1 MRSVDKEILALA
13 IPAIITNVTTP
24 LLALMDVAIVGHMG
38 DATYIA
44 AIAVGG
50 TVFNMIYWLFAFLR
64 MGTSGLSA
72 QANGSG
78 SRRELDLVLERGL
91 LVALLAGLAIL
102 ILSYPI
108 ELLSFGIMEVDGV
121 TGELARKYYRILVW
135 GAPAVLATYTFSGW
149 ALGCKNSRSPMW
161 VAFIINV
168 SNVLISLALV
178 LVFHLRIE
186 GVACG
191 TLAAQWIGAVAFAVI
206 IVRRY
211 RPSWYGLRAIADR
224 VALSHYFKVN
234 TDIFLRTCC
243 LVAVTVW
250 FTRCGSSQGTLVLAV
265 NTLLMQFFMFFSYFM
280 DGFAFAGE
288 SLCGNALGQRDTTA
302 LRLTVRALLQWG
314 AAVAAVF
321 TIVYFLGGD
330 VIVNL
335 LSDEHR
341 VVEATKEFLGWVVA
355 IPAAGFMAFTWDGV
369 FIGITHTRRM
379 LMSMAISSVIYFA
392 AYFLLFPLLGN
403 HGLWIA
409 FLLYLFAR
417 GLYLHF
423 ASRRVFASFTRSSQ

>member
-1 MRSVDKEILALA
+1 MRTVDKEILTLA
-13 IPAIITNVTTP
+13 VPAIITNVTTP

-91 LVALLAGLAIL
+91 LVALLAGMAIL
-102 ILSYPI
+102 LLYYPI
-108 ELLSFGIMEVDGV
+108 ELLSFGLMEVDGP
-121 TGELARKYYRILVW
+121 TGELARTYYRILVW

-168 SNVLISLALV
+168 SNVLISLILV
-178 LVFHLRIE
+178 LGFHLRIQ

-191 TLAAQWIGAVAFAVI
+191 TLAAQWIGAVAFTI
-206 IVRRY
+206 IIFRRY
-211 RPSWYGLRAIADR
+211 HPQWHGLRAIADR
-224 VALSHYFKVN
+224 VALSRYFKVN

-250 FTRCGSSQGTLVLAV
+250 FTRCGSSQGTLILAV

-314 AAVAAVF
+314 AAVAALF
-321 TIVYFLGGD
+321 TVVYFLAGD
-330 VIVNL
+330 LIVGL
-335 LSDEHR
+335 LSDER
-341 VVEATKEFLGWVVA
+341 GVVDAASEFLGWVVVV
-355 IPAAGFMAFTWDGV
+355 PAAGFMAFTWDGV
-369 FIGITHTRRM
+369 FIGITRTRRM
-379 LMSMAISSVIYFA
+379 LISMAISSAIYFG
-392 AYFLLFPLLGN
+392 AYFILFPLLGN

-409 FLLYLFAR
+409 FLLYLLAR
-417 GLYLHF
+417 GVYLHL
-423 ASRRVFASFTRSSQ
+423 ASRRVFASLTRSSQ